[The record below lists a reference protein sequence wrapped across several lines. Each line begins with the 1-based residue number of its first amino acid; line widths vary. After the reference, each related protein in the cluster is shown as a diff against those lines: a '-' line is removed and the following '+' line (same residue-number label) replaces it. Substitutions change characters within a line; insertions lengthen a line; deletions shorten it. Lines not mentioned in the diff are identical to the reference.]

1 MENLNSF
8 MTNYRI
14 HKSLWTSQEL
24 EIVYKYVY
32 GYFEKISTL
41 KQLCTLLPNRSFCA
55 VKNKVKKVKF
65 G

>member
-1 MENLNSF
+1 MK
-8 MTNYRI
+8 NYRI
-14 HKSLWTSQEL
+14 HKSLWTPQEL

-32 GYFEKISTL
+32 GYFEKINTL
-41 KQLCTLLPNRSFCA
+41 KQLCILLPNRSFCA